1 MKKEFSHIKNHGFSV
16 PGQYFDEV
24 ESKIGDQ
31 IFLEEKSVNQEVFA
45 VPENYF
51 DTVED
56 KILSQVTTPKTKI
69 IPLFRQR
76 YFKAAMTVAASI
88 ALFFA
93 LQSIDYNF
101 TKKEDFST
109 YIIENE
115 HIYLNQY
122 EIAELFDDEKLETI
136 MPDAGLTQD
145 EIIEYLAYFSD
156 DINYED

>member
-1 MKKEFSHIKNHGFSV
+1 MKKEFSHIKNHGFTV

-76 YFKAAMTVAASI
+76 YFKAAMTAAASI
-88 ALFFA
+88 ALF
-93 LQSIDYNF
+93 LRCKVLIIILLR
-101 TKKEDFST
+101 KKIFQPILLKT
-109 YIIENE
+109 NIFI
-115 HIYLNQY
+115 
-122 EIAELFDDEKLETI
+122 
-136 MPDAGLTQD
+136 
-145 EIIEYLAYFSD
+145 
-156 DINYED
+156 